1 MSQVSRRDLA
11 FLAGGAVSA
20 VLAYQALKLIQ
31 ARSAGDGERAEG
43 QAAAVSTDALHGASA
58 AAASSSSSSS
68 STASSVTGGIQ
79 VKCEAGTT
87 TGVHLIDAEKLRTFV
102 KDVLV
107 RCGCDAEDAATGAR
121 ILVLAE

>member
-58 AAASSSSSSS
+58 AAASASSSSSA
-68 STASSVTGGIQ
+68 ASAVTGGIQ